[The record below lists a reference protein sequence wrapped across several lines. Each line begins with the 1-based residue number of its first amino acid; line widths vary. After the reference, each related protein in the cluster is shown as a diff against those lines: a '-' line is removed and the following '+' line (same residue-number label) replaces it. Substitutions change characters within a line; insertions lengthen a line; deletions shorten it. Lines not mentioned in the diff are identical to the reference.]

1 MDKQQTI
8 EFVNQLVQEADLPA
22 GAVSECVD
30 SAAIP
35 DDQGHLP
42 NSPEWH
48 PTFDPWWAA
57 ADAAL
62 ARVGL

>member
-8 EFVNQLVQEADLPA
+8 EFINQLVQDADLPA
-22 GAVSECVD
+22 GAVSACVD

-42 NSPEWH
+42 NTPEWH
-48 PTFDPWWAA
+48 PT
-57 ADAAL
+57 L
-62 ARVGL
+62 SLIHI